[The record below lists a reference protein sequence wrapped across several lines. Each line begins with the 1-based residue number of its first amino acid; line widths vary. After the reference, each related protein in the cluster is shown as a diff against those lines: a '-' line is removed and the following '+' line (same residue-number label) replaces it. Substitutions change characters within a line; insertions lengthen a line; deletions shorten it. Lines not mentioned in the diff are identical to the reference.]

1 MQYSIINYSY
11 HAVHAI
17 PRTASITRSL
27 YLKHFWNI
35 FSQNYQSS
43 QSQRPPPF
51 TKGGQRTKK
60 WGVGNEWDV
69 KHRELSEQE
78 RIRERRQRKM
88 RKVKVE
94 QEKQKTYNRKEL
106 EGMEYGR
113 EMIEPIY
120 LKMTQMLT
128 LPFEDSK
135 VVSLLPIFTQVH
147 FLPSLLDQR
156 LLESKEFL

>member
-1 MQYSIINYSY
+1 
-11 HAVHAI
+11 
-17 PRTASITRSL
+17 
-27 YLKHFWNI
+27 
-35 FSQNYQSS
+35 
-43 QSQRPPPF
+43 
-51 TKGGQRTKK
+51 
-60 WGVGNEWDV
+60 
-69 KHRELSEQE
+69 
-78 RIRERRQRKM
+78 M